1 LPRLLSTDNRLILPA
16 EKPILLSICS
26 TDVLHAF
33 AVPNFGL
40 KVDAVP
46 GRINT
51 FWLYMNKAGI
61 YYGQCSEL
69 CGKGHGFMPIVVDS
83 QHYSNNPFSNE
94 ILSGQNNPEGILP
107 TASAEAGK
115 G

>member
-1 LPRLLSTDNRLILPA
+1 
-16 EKPILLSICS
+16 
-26 TDVLHAF
+26 
-33 AVPNFGL
+33 
-40 KVDAVP
+40 
-46 GRINT
+46 
-51 FWLYMNKAGI
+51 MNKAGI